1 MRGAD
6 INQPSLFVARTVND
20 FVPKN
25 HPLRKMRL
33 LVDDALK
40 ALDSVF
46 DSIYSEIGRES
57 IAPERLIRAS
67 LLQVLY
73 TIRSE
78 RQLVEHIQFNL
89 LYRWFVGLELEDAV
103 WNHSTFSKNRDR
115 LLDHEVFAEFF
126 TTVLAMARKRQL
138 LSREH
143 FSIDG
148 TLIEAWASHKSY
160 KPRDGDDDDSDGSD
174 FRGQK
179 RSNETHQSTTD
190 PDAESMRKS
199 KGTAARLSYGVHH
212 VMENR
217 NGLIVGVQTTPS
229 ATVTEREAAEDL
241 LAELPG
247 SQRMTVGA
255 DKAYDTE
262 DFVDSC
268 HGMKI
273 TPHVAQNTARRGG
286 SAIDGRT
293 TRQAGYAISQKK
305 RKQIEATFGWCKQYG
320 GLRRMMLRGLK
331 RVSGLVQFTAAVY
344 NLLRMRNLW
353 EIHAQNS
360 VVSAN

>member
-6 INQPSLFVARTVND
+6 ISQPSLFVARTVDD
-20 FVPKN
+20 FVPKK
-25 HPLRKMRL
+25 HPLRKMRV
-33 LVDDALK
+33 LVDEALEE
-40 ALDSVF
+40 LDGVF

-89 LYRWFVGLELEDAV
+89 LYRWFVGLELDDPV

-115 LLDHEVFAEFF
+115 LLDHQVFTEFF
-126 TTVLAMARKRQL
+126 TTVLGMARKRQL
-138 LSREH
+138 LSKEH

-148 TLIEAWASHKSY
+148 TLIDAWASHKSF
-160 KPRDGDDDDSDGSD
+160 KPRDDDDTDGTD
-174 FRGQK
+174 FRGDK
-179 RSNETHQSTTD
+179 RSNDTHQSTTD
-190 PDAESMRKS
+190 ADAELMRKS

-217 NGLIVGVQTTPS
+217 NGLIVDVQTAPS
-229 ATVTEREAAEDL
+229 ASVTEREAAEDL
-241 LAELPG
+241 LAALPG
-247 SQRMTVGA
+247 SHRMTVGA

-268 HGMKI
+268 HGMRI
-273 TPHVAQNTARRGG
+273 TPHVAQNVDRRGG

-293 TRQAGYAISQKK
+293 TRQPGYAVSQKK

-320 GLRRMMLRGLK
+320 GLRRMMQRGLK

-353 EIHAQNS
+353 DIHEQNP
-360 VVSAN
+360 VICAT